1 MILGGGDVLMVS
13 HQIFHLVDAK
23 CVLCDFKFLLE
34 AFNTLI
40 NLVLSPSWCCRSIG
54 QYSF

>member
-34 AFNTLI
+34 ALNTLI